1 MTTALLENNNKF
13 AYLGLKRRPTYDELI
28 GLINENASLFG
39 TMPDRRAT
47 AFKASPEGS
56 FFDGLNYTD
65 RLKEEQERIL
75 NKQMRDLLFRQ
86 NVGNQSIAIAQLQ
99 QNNQSSTAMQTQTL
113 PTGNIAGAGIAAQL
127 EQVRQQQETRRQQA
141 GEAHRGMLPMI
152 QGVMSNI
159 MSLSPARTRTQTPMA
174 QPIPQS
180 FNISSE
186 DEPELMTDTEMQ
198 TARGEPI
205 TSDGTILNSLK
216 FRNSDASETQLTRAL
231 NVLSKF
237 KNLQPEQIATSF
249 NNFATLNNIYATLA
263 DNGFID
269 DDVWEE
275 YQELTSRISNE
286 RGGRKRA
293 KLLGDLANHDR
304 NNIYDKFINEIAN
317 RPSGS
322 RG

>member
-1 MTTALLENNNKF
+1 MATAVLENNNPYAKF
-13 AYLGLKRRPTYDELI
+13 GLKRRPTYDELV
-28 GLINENASLFG
+28 GLINENASLFAPN
-39 TMPDRRAT
+39 PDRRAT

-75 NKQMRDLLFRQ
+75 NKQMRDILFRQ
-86 NVGNQSIAIAQLQ
+86 NVGNQTIAIAQLQ
-99 QNNQSSTAMQTQTL
+99 QNNQTPTASQTQTL
-113 PTGNIAGAGIAAQL
+113 PTGNIAGAGIDAQL
-127 EQVRQQQETRRQQA
+127 EQVRQQQESRRQQT

-159 MSLSPARTRTQTPMA
+159 LSLSPARSRTQTPMA
-174 QPIPQS
+174 QPAPQS

-186 DEPELMTDTEMQ
+186 SEPELMTDQEMQ

-216 FRNSDASETQLTRAL
+216 FRNPDASETQLTRAL

-249 NNFATLNNIYATLA
+249 TNFATLNNIYATLA

-269 DDVWEE
+269 GDVFEE
-275 YQELTSRISNE
+275 YQELTSTISSE

-293 KLLGDLANHDR
+293 KLLGDLANHYR
-304 NNIYDKFINEIAN
+304 NSIYDKFINEIAN